1 MPIPSQAAPSYVT
14 IAAAAEQVGE
24 PAHVLRFWQEQF
36 PQIRP
41 LTRAGGRRLYD
52 QTCIELLRGIRHLL
66 RDQGRTIAGA
76 KAFLSQHGIGH
87 VRALGNNAAGS
98 ESTGPLDIDGIR
110 RGFDAVAA
118 DAIGQGLQELWVAEE
133 MITVG
138 VRRLRHCAN
147 RDTIRETLALALEQ
161 NGLDGI
167 VHHRGL

>member
-52 QTCIELLRGIRHLL
+52 GATLELLLGIRHLL

-76 KAFLSQHGIGH
+76 KAFLAQHGTKH
-87 VRALGNNAAGS
+87 VRALGTGAAGS
-98 ESTGPLDIDGIR
+98 TSTDPENIEGMR
-110 RGFDAVAA
+110 RDFDAVAA
-118 DAIGQGLQELWVAEE
+118 NAIGRGLQELWVAEE

-138 VRRLRHCAN
+138 VRRLRDCAN
-147 RDTIRETLALALEQ
+147 RDTIREALALALEQ
-161 NGLDGI
+161 NGLGGI
-167 VHHRGL
+167 VHHRGA